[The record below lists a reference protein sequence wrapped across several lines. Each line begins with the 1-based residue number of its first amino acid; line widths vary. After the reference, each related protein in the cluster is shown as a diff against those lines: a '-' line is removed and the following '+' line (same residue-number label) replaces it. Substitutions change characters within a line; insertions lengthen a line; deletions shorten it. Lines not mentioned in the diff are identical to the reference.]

1 MLAIL
6 SLVALGMKLGEA
18 RRVVEEAGAW
28 PENARQDQFIER
40 MARLLA
46 QDEEI

>member
-28 PENARQDQFIER
+28 PENARQTGSSSGWR
-40 MARLLA
+40 GCWLRT
-46 QDEEI
+46 EI